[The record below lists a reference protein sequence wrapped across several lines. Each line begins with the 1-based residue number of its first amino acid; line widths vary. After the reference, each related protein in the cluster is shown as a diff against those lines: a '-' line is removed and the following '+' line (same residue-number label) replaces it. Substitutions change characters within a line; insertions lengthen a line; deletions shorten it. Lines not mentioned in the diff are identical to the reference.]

1 MSNRKNIPGYK
12 LLSTL
17 IGFNDFTKEEIRID
31 KGNNVRVADDEW
43 IKENQNLLLGYFH
56 KGYDLRKIK
65 SKFPDVKIQGILSEI
80 EKMCTQYCTVPKDA
94 RKNPSWEGPL
104 QKIKEP
110 RENFASNE
118 HWINPYDM
126 NNSALNTN
134 QIWWVWNRL
143 RLTAR
148 GEYDGTDWERIGEE
162 TGMKPH
168 NARLKFQHLLPA
180 KKGLLYA
187 CR

>member
-1 MSNRKNIPGYK
+1 MSSRKNIPGYK
-12 LLSTL
+12 VISTL

-31 KGNNVRVADDEW
+31 KGNGVRVAGDEW
-43 IKENQNLLLGYFH
+43 IKEDSNLLLGYFH
-56 KGYDLRKIK
+56 KGYNLRKIR
-65 SKFPDVKIQGILSEI
+65 SLLDYKIQGILEEL
-80 EKMCTQYCTVPKDA
+80 EKMCTQYKTVPKDA
-94 RKNPSWEGPL
+94 RKNPSWEGSL
-104 QKIKEP
+104 LGKKEP

-118 HWINPYDM
+118 HWINPFNM
-126 NNSALNTN
+126 NDSPLNTN